1 VSDGPLL
8 VSQRD
13 DARWLRLN
21 RPERRNAL
29 NPALVAAL
37 DAAIADAADDPQTR
51 VVVIAGEGPSFCAGA
66 DLRHLKA
73 VAEDGNDPRA
83 FLSAVSRCFT
93 RVERCPKPVV
103 AAVHGHVVAG
113 GLELALV
120 CDVVVARAG
129 TLIGDGH
136 VRNGLLPGGG
146 ASVRLPRKVGE
157 PLARWLM
164 LTGQLLPAEAFAGT
178 GFIHAIA
185 PAAEFEAVLAVVVD
199 GLRAP
204 HRAAQAQ
211 VKELLGP
218 SADDTAALER
228 ELDVFDRHWHGSD
241 ITGGLGAFLGRNGRA
256 GERAGATGTDDQKER
271 PRCADTPTGSS

>member
-1 VSDGPLL
+1 VTDGPLL

-13 DARWLRLN
+13 DTRWLRLN

-37 DAAIADAADDPQTR
+37 DAAIADAAADPRTR

-66 DLRHLKA
+66 DLSHLKT

-83 FLSAVSRCFT
+83 FLSTVSHCFT
-93 RVERCPKPVV
+93 RLERCPKPVV

-120 CDVVVARAG
+120 CDVVVAQKG

-185 PAAEFEAVLAVVVD
+185 PAAEFEAVLAAVVD
-199 GLRAP
+199 SLRAP
-204 HRAAQAQ
+204 QRAAQAQ
-211 VKELLGP
+211 VKELLAT
-218 SADDTAALER
+218 SAADAAALER

-241 ITGGLGAFLGRNGRA
+241 ITGGLSAFLDRNGRNGGSA
-256 GERAGATGTDDQKER
+256 GTTGNDARREQ
-271 PRCADTPTGSS
+271 PQCADTPTGSS